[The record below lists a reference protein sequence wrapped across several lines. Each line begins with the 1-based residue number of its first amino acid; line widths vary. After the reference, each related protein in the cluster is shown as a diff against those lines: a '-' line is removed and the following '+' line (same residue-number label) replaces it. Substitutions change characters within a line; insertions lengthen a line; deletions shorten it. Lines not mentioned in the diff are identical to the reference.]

1 MVINRVLVMYDFD
14 GGGDPKKLRIQRGA
28 VITVLKEYSGW
39 GMGELNGK
47 QGLYPLNYVKPI
59 E

>member
-1 MVINRVLVMYDFD
+1 MYDYD
-14 GGGDPKKLRIQRGA
+14 GSGDPKKLKIYRGG

-39 GMGELNGK
+39 GLGVLDGK

-59 E
+59 N